1 MNLPEPR
8 LLIITDRHQARAPLA
23 ALAGAAFSAG
33 GRWLMLREKD
43 LEAAARLALLKDL
56 IALGAPYGAAVT
68 VNTDLAAATAA
79 GAAGVPLPAG
89 GDPAAARAALGAEAL
104 IGYSAHDEA
113 EAMAA
118 AAAGADYV
126 TLSPVFE
133 SASKPGYGP
142 CLGPEGLRAA
152 AARVPVPVVALG
164 GVTAANAGSCLGAG
178 AAAVAVMG
186 PVMRAADPGAVV
198 AELLAAIGRPAPG
211 WRTALQRRV
220 EGRIRTSPPR
230 KT

>member
-1 MNLPEPR
+1 MRIPEPP
-8 LLIITDRHQARAPLA
+8 LLIVTDRHQARAPLM

-68 VNTDLAAATAA
+68 VNTDLAAAAA
-79 GAAGVPLPAG
+79 AAGVHLPAG
-89 GDPAAARAALGAEAL
+89 GDPAAARAALGAAAL
-104 IGYSAHDEA
+104 IGYSAHDQA

-152 AARVPVPVVALG
+152 AAQVPVPVLALG
-164 GVTAANAGSCLGAG
+164 GVTAANAGSCLDAG
-178 AAAVAVMG
+178 AAGVAVMG

-198 AELLAAIGRPAPG
+198 AELLAAMGRSASG
-211 WRTALQRRV
+211 SRTAF
-220 EGRIRTSPPR
+220 
-230 KT
+230 

>member
-1 MNLPEPR
+1 MNLPGPP

-23 ALAGAAFSAG
+23 ALAWAAFSAG

-43 LEAAARLALLKDL
+43 LEAAARLAMLQDL

-68 VNTDLAAATAA
+68 VNSDLAAAAAA
-79 GAAGVPLPAG
+79 GAAGVHLPAG
-89 GDPAAARAALGAEAL
+89 ADPAAARAALGAEAL
-104 IGYSAHDEA
+104 IGYSAHDVNEA
-113 EAMAA
+113 NAA

-142 CLGPEGLRAA
+142 CLGPEGLGAA

-164 GVTAANAGSCLGAG
+164 GVTAANAGSCLSAG

-186 PVMRAADPGAVV
+186 PVMRAADPGAAV
-198 AELLAAIGRPAPG
+198 AELLAAIGHPAPG
-211 WRTALQRRV
+211 SRTAF
-220 EGRIRTSPPR
+220 
-230 KT
+230 

>member
-1 MNLPEPR
+1 
-8 LLIITDRHQARAPLA
+8 
-23 ALAGAAFSAG
+23 
-33 GRWLMLREKD
+33 
-43 LEAAARLALLKDL
+43 
-56 IALGAPYGAAVT
+56 
-68 VNTDLAAATAA
+68 
-79 GAAGVPLPAG
+79 
-89 GDPAAARAALGAEAL
+89 
-104 IGYSAHDEA
+104 
-113 EAMAA
+113 MAA

-142 CLGPEGLRAA
+142 CLGPESLRAA

-186 PVMRAADPGAVV
+186 PVMRAADPGAAV
-198 AELLAAIGRPAPG
+198 AELLAAIGCPAPG
-211 WRTALQRRV
+211 SRTALQRRV
-220 EGRIRTSPPR
+220 GGRIRTSPPR